1 MQMTRPEIAMR
12 FEHMINKILEST
24 GSVTIH
30 TNTHCNYRITKQVKM
45 IYDSIGIFLE
55 GSIESWYN
63 CTCRYTKVYVLYDTI
78 STITDRGV

>member
-24 GSVTIH
+24 GSVTIR
-30 TNTHCNYRITKQVKM
+30 TNTRLNLRITKQVK
-45 IYDSIGIFLE
+45 ITYDSLGIFLE
-55 GSIESWYN
+55 GNIEAWYQFT
-63 CTCRYTKVYVLYDTI
+63 CTYKNVYVLYDTI